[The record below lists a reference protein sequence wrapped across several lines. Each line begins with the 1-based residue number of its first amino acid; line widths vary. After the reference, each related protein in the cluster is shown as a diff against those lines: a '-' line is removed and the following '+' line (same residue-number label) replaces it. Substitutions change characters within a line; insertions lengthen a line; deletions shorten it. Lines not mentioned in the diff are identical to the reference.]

1 MGRRDPAVNRPNS
14 ASTARSREAAS
25 KIALALGLA
34 VVISL
39 ALAVSMAAIARA
51 DVPDTRFC
59 TADSDL
65 VASPGGGFAYVV
77 TLRDNANAPVAN
89 ATVVLDFTSAPG
101 VTLCT
106 DQDAD
111 SDRRLL
117 MLTNVAG
124 VATFYVKAGG
134 STAGYVTVGTAID
147 VIRHAH
153 FVTTDFNG
161 NMSVDTTDR
170 STLAALVGDPGPVGD
185 LDKNG
190 VVNAADQALFEARFG
205 NNCTTTGATMMT
217 WGRVK
222 SLFR

>member
-1 MGRRDPAVNRPNS
+1 LNRTVS
-14 ASTARSREAAS
+14 ASTSASRKALS
-25 KIALALGLA
+25 KIASALGLA
-34 VVISL
+34 VVLSL
-39 ALAVSMAAIARA
+39 ALALGVAAIARA

-65 VASPGGGFAYVV
+65 VASPGGGFPYVV
-77 TLRDNANAPVAN
+77 NLRDAAGAPVPN
-89 ATVVLDFTSAPG
+89 ATVVLDFTTAPG
-101 VTLCT
+101 VNLCS

-111 SDRRLL
+111 ADRRLL
-117 MLTNVAG
+117 MLTNAAG

-134 STAGYVTVGTAID
+134 TTAGYVTIGTAIA

-153 FVTTDFNG
+153 FVTTDFDG
-161 NMSVDTTDR
+161 NMTVDSTDR
-170 STLAALVGDPGPVGD
+170 NALAALVGDPGPVGD

-205 NNCTTTGATMMT
+205 NNCTMTGAIPMT

>member
-1 MGRRDPAVNRPNS
+1 MNRLVS
-14 ASTARSREAAS
+14 ASTSRSRKAAS
-25 KIALALGLA
+25 KIAAALGLA
-34 VVISL
+34 VVLSL
-39 ALAVSMAAIARA
+39 ALALGVAAIARA

-65 VASPGGGFAYVV
+65 VASPGGGFPYVV
-77 TLRDNANAPVAN
+77 VLRDGANAPVAN

-101 VTLCT
+101 VLLCS
-106 DQDAD
+106 DQDPDA
-111 SDRRLL
+111 DRRIL
-117 MLTNVAG
+117 MLTNALG
-124 VATFYVKAGG
+124 IATFYVKAGG
-134 STAGYVTVGTAID
+134 PTAGYVTVGTALD

-153 FVTTDFNG
+153 FVTTDFDG
-161 NMSVDTTDR
+161 SMTVDASDR
-170 STLAALVGDPGPVGD
+170 STLAGLVGSAGPPGD

-205 NNCTTTGATMMT
+205 NSCAQTPAIPMT